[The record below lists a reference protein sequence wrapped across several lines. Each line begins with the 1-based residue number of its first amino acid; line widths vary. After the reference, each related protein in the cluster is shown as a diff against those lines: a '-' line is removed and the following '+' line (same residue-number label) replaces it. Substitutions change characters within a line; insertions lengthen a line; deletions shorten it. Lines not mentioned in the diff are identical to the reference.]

1 MPRTMPS
8 RRPPTIDSDVQ
19 TLSSVETIEKPEPVS
34 EIPTSIPPPPATPS
48 PPSPGTG
55 SFKQLFSLLS
65 TRHRFLILLPAII
78 SSVIAGG
85 IAPFMTIVIG
95 QNFNAFAQFPQTPN
109 PSETAK
115 HQLLHDVGIA
125 ALELLGLAVGSF
137 VLSAITSSLWI
148 WTGEH
153 NVREVRRR
161 VFGSVISQE
170 MKWFDMKTQG
180 DSVGAAG
187 LMAQFN
193 QDTDSIRLASSLAS
207 GLLLQHLVTTITALV
222 LAFVGSPLLALLTLS
237 TVPVLS
243 IVQAISQ
250 RIAGPLLMNERK
262 DGGQLATLLERTFTF
277 ISTVKAFTA
286 VPYHKLKLHN
296 LLSGRMRSNEIV
308 LNAIWGLS
316 SGSSQ
321 FVMMSMFVQA
331 FWFGSKLVREG
342 TIQPGAVMSVFWA
355 CLIATSNLQM
365 CVPQLV
371 IVGKGK
377 VAMAALMALVKENP
391 DYQPDLE
398 VLPPSHPYQTAA
410 SPMSANFPPLSPAST
425 ATLTTYS
432 ARPGRSLHRASTNK
446 SRVLR
451 KIRPNRFKGDINLN
465 QVCFAYPSR
474 PNVPVLV
481 DVDMYIP
488 AGETTFI
495 VGSSGS
501 GKSSLAGIIAGL
513 YKLNRKEGSSG
524 EVLLDEQNIDYLDK
538 NFIAAH
544 VGIVSQAPPVLLGGQ
559 SVHDNVAVALAAHPE
574 RSMESATEAEV
585 VNACTLAMLHEFIR
599 DLPEGYRT
607 VLGGD
612 GSVGKQSPGDAGIQL
627 SGGQKQRLALAR
639 ARLRNPNLLIL
650 DEPTSALDV
659 TSRSLVN
666 AALRRWR
673 ATTSSRSSPKTT
685 VIITHDLSY
694 ESIHEDDFIYVM
706 KEGRMVEAGYRHD
719 LERNVDEN
727 GEEGEFMRLAR
738 NQGIL
743 AQADESEDA
752 PDSPAGEIE
761 FDSARPESDHFDAA
775 SLEVHQPFSHR
786 LTMGASMMGGWMF
799 DVVADLT
806 KTGSPDSNPTQNP
819 SRVSRISR
827 ALSPSRFTR
836 ALSPTP
842 QNRDTLFPPSAKP
855 TSPLAVDTRPRRP
868 SSISIPSPLHLDT
881 MSPFDDAVAVP
892 ELPRA
897 PRQRRY
903 SLQFEPTTPT
913 ALTFADLQKQ
923 GLSEKRVLEHSAR
936 SVSVRRRQTRREVL
950 GKEGE
955 KLEIVTAST
964 SEIPPIVNEIG
975 FWKLIRALY
984 PSMPYKPLL
993 FFGLL
998 ICVASGAMTPIF
1010 SFLLSRLLFEVS
1022 TGVKDVRLV
1031 NEYGGLVLGM
1041 AALDGLLMGV
1051 KFFLMQSLGWMW
1063 IERLRE
1069 SAFARLVSMPKSFF
1083 DAGVVDKETPSPNSA
1098 ARTSPVALTQIL
1110 TKSAEDAKNLLAV
1123 VAGQALVVI
1132 SMLGVGLIWA
1142 FVVGWQFT
1150 LVGLAIAPVFAGV
1163 MSIQS
1168 KFVADIERKNK
1179 AARESVAS
1187 TYYDAVANIRSIRY
1201 TGLTS
1206 VFQQRFDSSLDRAMS
1221 LGVKGAMIEGC
1232 TYGVAS
1238 GLIYA
1243 AEALLF
1249 YVGAI
1254 LVAKGTYTYL
1264 QMVEVLDLVVFTVTI
1279 GSQLMAFTNRIA
1291 RSVQAARD
1299 LHAVLEL
1306 PTDTS
1311 ETQGFLRP
1319 DLHQAPLP
1327 ITFENVDFS
1336 YPSRP
1341 DVPVLKGLNLSIAP
1355 GETVALV
1362 GASGCGKSTIAQ
1374 LIQRLYEPSTGSIQ
1388 VAEIDTR
1395 AMDIQHLRQHVSVVS
1410 QQAHLFDASIAENI
1424 AYGNSSI
1431 TEVGIRKAAKAA
1443 NIHDWVMSLERGY
1456 DTVVG
1461 ENASQLSGGQA
1472 QRLQI
1477 ARALARPCRILILD
1491 ECTSALD
1498 PENQREVLDTIRGLE
1513 KNNRTTVMV
1522 THKVPAMKMCDRI
1535 LVVDNG
1541 RIVEQGS
1548 FHDLME
1554 RRGVFA
1560 TLASGGEWFGE

>member
-1 MPRTMPS
+1 MPS
-8 RRPPTIDSDVQ
+8 RRPEPIDSDLQ

-34 EIPTSIPPPPATPS
+34 EVSSTPIHTPPPPS
-48 PPSPGTG
+48 ISTG

-109 PSETAK
+109 PSESAK

-137 VLSAITSSLWI
+137 LLSAITSSLWI

-161 VFGSVISQE
+161 VFGSVLSQE
-170 MKWFDMKTQG
+170 MKWFDLKTQG

-237 TVPVLS
+237 TVPILS

-250 RIAGPLLMNERK
+250 RLAGPLLMNERK
-262 DGGQLATLLERTFTF
+262 DGGQLATLIERTFTF

-286 VPYHKLKLHN
+286 VPFHKAKLHN
-296 LLSGRMRSNEIV
+296 LLTGRMRSNEIS

-371 IVGKGK
+371 TVGKGK

-391 DYQPDLE
+391 DYQPDVE
-398 VLPPSHPYQTAA
+398 VLPPSHPYNT
-410 SPMSANFPPLSPAST
+410 PST
-425 ATLTTYS
+425 PITT
-432 ARPGRSLHRASTNK
+432 K

-451 KIRPNRFKGDINLN
+451 KIRPSRFKGDINLN

-474 PNVPVLV
+474 PNHPVLI

-488 AGETTFI
+488 AGEITFI

-513 YKLNRKEGSSG
+513 YKLNHKEGSSG
-524 EVLLDEQNIDYLDK
+524 EVLLDEQNLEYLDPV
-538 NFIAAH
+538 FVAAN

-574 RSMESATEAEV
+574 RTMESATEAEV

-599 DLPEGYRT
+599 DLPEGYNT
-607 VLGGD
+607 ILGGD
-612 GSVGKQSPGDAGIQL
+612 GSVGRQSEDDAGIQL

-639 ARLRNPNLLIL
+639 ARLRNPSLLIL
-650 DEPTSALDV
+650 DEPTSALDP

-685 VIITHDLSY
+685 VVITHDLSY
-694 ESIHEDDFIYVM
+694 ECIHENDFVYVM
-706 KEGRMVEAGYRHD
+706 KDGRMVEAGYRYD
-719 LERNVDEN
+719 LERNMDES

-743 AQADESEDA
+743 SGDDEDES
-752 PDSPAGEIE
+752 SPRSPEFDIE
-761 FDSARPESDHFDAA
+761 FAAEGFESEAFDAA

-806 KTGSPDSNPTQNP
+806 KGSTNPTQASKP
-819 SRVSRISR
+819 ISRISR
-827 ALSPSRFTR
+827 ALSPSRFSR
-836 ALSPTP
+836 ALSPVP
-842 QNRDTLFPPSAKP
+842 KNRNTTL
-855 TSPLAVDTRPRRP
+855 SPLPPAFSPLSINTQTRPRRP
-868 SSISIPSPLHLDT
+868 SS
-881 MSPFDDAVAVP
+881 
-892 ELPRA
+892 
-897 PRQRRY
+897 
-903 SLQFEPTTPT
+903 FEPTTPT
-913 ALTFADLQKQ
+913 GLTFADLQKQ
-923 GLSEKRVLEHSAR
+923 GLDEKRALERSAQ
-936 SVSVRRRQTRREVL
+936 SVSIRRRQTRREVL
-950 GKEGE
+950 GLDAE
-955 KLEIVTAST
+955 KLEIVTPIASEAT
-964 SEIPPIVNEIG
+964 PIVNEIG
-975 FWKLIRALY
+975 FWQLIRALY

-993 FFGLL
+993 FIGLL
-998 ICVASGAMTPIF
+998 ICVISGAMTPIF

-1022 TGVKDVRLV
+1022 TGVQDVRTV

-1063 IERLRE
+1063 TERIRE

-1083 DAGVVDKETPSPNSA
+1083 DAGVVGKEKPSPNSA

-1123 VAGQALVVI
+1123 VAGQALVVF
-1132 SMLGVGLIWA
+1132 SMLAVGLIWA
-1142 FVVGWQFT
+1142 FVIGWQFT
-1150 LVGLAIAPVFAGV
+1150 LIGLAIAPVFAGV

-1168 KFVADIERKNK
+1168 KFVADTERKNK

-1187 TYYDAVANIRSIRY
+1187 AYYDAVANIRSIRY
-1201 TGLTS
+1201 TGLTT
-1206 VFQQRFDSSLDRAMS
+1206 VFQQRFDVSLDRAMS
-1221 LGVKGAMIEGC
+1221 IGVKGAMVEGC

-1249 YVGAI
+1249 YVGAV

-1319 DLHQAPLP
+1319 EFQHTPLP
-1327 ITFENVDFS
+1327 IVFHDVEFS

-1362 GASGCGKSTIAQ
+1362 GASGCGKSTVAQ
-1374 LIQRLYEPSTGSIQ
+1374 LIQRLYEPSSGSVQ
-1388 VAEIDTR
+1388 VADIDTR

-1410 QQAHLFDASIAENI
+1410 QQAHLFDASVAENI

-1431 TEVGIRKAAKAA
+1431 SEVGIRKAAKAA
-1443 NIHDWVMSLERGY
+1443 NIHDWVMSLEKGY
-1456 DTVVG
+1456 DTIVG

-1498 PENQREVLDTIRGLE
+1498 PENQREVLDTIQGLDR
-1513 KNNRTTVMV
+1513 KGRTTVMV

-1541 RIVEQGS
+1541 RIVEEGKYDELVQ
-1548 FHDLME
+1548 

>member
-1 MPRTMPS
+1 MPS
-8 RRPPTIDSDVQ
+8 RRPEPIDSDLQ
-19 TLSSVETIEKPEPVS
+19 TLSSVETIEKPEPVFEVS
-34 EIPTSIPPPPATPS
+34 STPTLTPS
-48 PPSPGTG
+48 PPSPDTG

-65 TRHRFLILLPAII
+65 NRHRFLILLPAII

-109 PSETAK
+109 PPESAK
-115 HQLLHDVGIA
+115 HQLLHNVGIA

-222 LAFVGSPLLALLTLS
+222 LAFVGSPLLSLLTLS
-237 TVPVLS
+237 TVPILS

-250 RIAGPLLMNERK
+250 RLAGPLLMNERK

-286 VPYHKLKLHN
+286 VPFHKAKLN
-296 LLSGRMRSNEIV
+296 TLLTGRMRSNEIS

-342 TIQPGAVMSVFWA
+342 SIQPGAVMSVFWA

-371 IVGKGK
+371 TVGKGK
-377 VAMAALMALVKENP
+377 VAMAALMSLVKENP
-391 DYQPDLE
+391 DYQPDVE
-398 VLPPSHPYQTAA
+398 VFPPFYPYNTSS
-410 SPMSANFPPLSPAST
+410 SPMSPTFPPSSPASS

-432 ARPGRSLHRASTNK
+432 ARPSRSMHRTSSNK

-451 KIRPNRFKGDINLN
+451 KIRPSKFKGDINLN

-474 PNVPVLV
+474 PNQPVLI
-481 DVDMYIP
+481 DVNMYIP
-488 AGETTFI
+488 AGEMTFI

-513 YKLNRKEGSSG
+513 YKLNRKEGGSG
-524 EVLLDEQNIDYLDK
+524 EVLLDEQNMEYLDST
-538 NFIAAH
+538 FVAAN

-574 RSMESATEAEV
+574 RTMESATEAEV
-585 VNACTLAMLHEFIR
+585 VDACTLAMLHESIR
-599 DLPEGYRT
+599 DLPEGYNT

-612 GSVGKQSPGDAGIQL
+612 GSVGKQSAGDAGIQL

-639 ARLRNPNLLIL
+639 ARLRNPSLLIL
-650 DEPTSALDV
+650 DEPTSALDP

-685 VIITHDLSY
+685 IVITHDLSY
-694 ESIHEDDFIYVM
+694 ESIRENDFIYVM
-706 KEGRMVEAGYRHD
+706 KDGRMVEAGYRDD
-719 LERNVDEN
+719 LERSMDEY

-738 NQGIL
+738 NQGIHS
-743 AQADESEDA
+743 QDYEDESTPQSPED
-752 PDSPAGEIE
+752 DIE
-761 FDSARPESDHFDAA
+761 FASGNRESDAFDAA

-806 KTGSPDSNPTQNP
+806 KGGYADSAQVP
-819 SRVSRISR
+819 SRTRISR
-827 ALSPSRFTR
+827 ALSPSRISR
-836 ALSPTP
+836 ALSPTAK
-842 QNRDTLFPPSAKP
+842 NRNTIFPPALKP
-855 TSPLAVDTRPRRP
+855 LSPLSVNTRPRRP
-868 SSISIPSPLHLDT
+868 SSVSIPSPLHLDT
-881 MSPFDDAVAVP
+881 MSPFDDSSAIP
-892 ELPRA
+892 TQLKA

-903 SLQFEPTTPT
+903 SLQFEPATPT
-913 ALTFADLQKQ
+913 GLTFADLQKQ
-923 GLSEKRVLEHSAR
+923 GLDEKRALERSAQ
-936 SVSVRRRQTRREVL
+936 SVSLRRRQTRREVL
-950 GKEGE
+950 GRDAE
-955 KLEIVTAST
+955 KLEIITAGA

-975 FWKLIRALY
+975 FWQLIRALY

-993 FFGLL
+993 FLGLL
-998 ICVASGAMTPIF
+998 ICIVSGAMTPIF

-1022 TGVKDVRLV
+1022 TGVQDVRTV

-1083 DAGVVDKETPSPNSA
+1083 DAGVVGKEKPTLNSA

-1132 SMLGVGLIWA
+1132 SMLAVGLIWA

-1168 KFVADIERKNK
+1168 KFVADTERKNK

-1187 TYYDAVANIRSIRY
+1187 AYYDAVANIRSIRY
-1201 TGLTS
+1201 TGLTT
-1206 VFQQRFDSSLDRAMS
+1206 VFQQRFDISLDRAMS
-1221 LGVKGAMIEGC
+1221 VGVKGAMVEGC

-1291 RSVQAARD
+1291 RSIQAARD

-1319 DLHQAPLP
+1319 DLQQAPLP
-1327 ITFENVDFS
+1327 IVFHDVEFS

-1374 LIQRLYEPSTGSIQ
+1374 LIQRLYEPSSGSVQI
-1388 VAEIDTR
+1388 AAIDTR

-1410 QQAHLFDASIAENI
+1410 QQAHLFDATVAENI
-1424 AYGNSSI
+1424 AYGSSSI
-1431 TEVGIRKAAKAA
+1431 SEVGIRKAAKAA
-1443 NIHDWVMSLERGY
+1443 NIHDWVMSLEKGY

-1461 ENASQLSGGQA
+1461 ENASQISGGQA

-1477 ARALARPCRILILD
+1477 SRALARPCRILILD

-1498 PENQREVLDTIRGLE
+1498 PENQREVLDTVQGLDR
-1513 KNNRTTVMV
+1513 KGRTTVMV

-1541 RIVEQGS
+1541 RIVEEGKYD
-1548 FHDLME
+1548 DLLQ

>member
-1 MPRTMPS
+1 MPS
-8 RRPPTIDSDVQ
+8 RRPEPIDSDLQ

-34 EIPTSIPPPPATPS
+34 EVSSTPTHTPS
-48 PPSPGTG
+48 PPSISTG

-109 PSETAK
+109 PSESAK

-137 VLSAITSSLWI
+137 LLSAITSSLWI

-161 VFGSVISQE
+161 VFGSVLSQE

-237 TVPVLS
+237 TVPILS

-250 RIAGPLLMNERK
+250 RLAGPLLMNERK

-286 VPYHKLKLHN
+286 VPFHKAKLHN
-296 LLSGRMRSNEIV
+296 LLTGRMRSNEIS

-371 IVGKGK
+371 TVGKGK

-391 DYQPDLE
+391 DYQPDVE
-398 VLPPSHPYQTAA
+398 VLPPSHPYNTP
-410 SPMSANFPPLSPAST
+410 STPISATFPPHSPASSV
-425 ATLTTYS
+425 TLTTYS
-432 ARPGRSLHRASTNK
+432 ARPGRSIHRSSTTK

-451 KIRPNRFKGDINLN
+451 KIRPSRFKGDINLN

-474 PNVPVLV
+474 PNHPVLI

-488 AGETTFI
+488 AGEITFI

-513 YKLNRKEGSSG
+513 YKLNHKEGSSG
-524 EVLLDEQNIDYLDK
+524 EVLLDEQNLQYLDPV
-538 NFIAAH
+538 FVAAN
-544 VGIVSQAPPVLLGGQ
+544 VGIVSQSPPVLLGGQ

-574 RSMESATEAEV
+574 RTMESATEAEV

-599 DLPEGYRT
+599 DLPEGYKT
-607 VLGGD
+607 ILGGD
-612 GSVGKQSPGDAGIQL
+612 GSVGRQSEDDAGIQL

-639 ARLRNPNLLIL
+639 ARLRNPSLLIL
-650 DEPTSALDV
+650 DEPTSALDP

-685 VIITHDLSY
+685 VVITHDLSY
-694 ESIHEDDFIYVM
+694 ECIHENDFVYVM
-706 KEGRMVEAGYRHD
+706 KDGRMVEAGYRYD
-719 LERNVDEN
+719 LERSMDES

-743 AQADESEDA
+743 SGDDEDES
-752 PDSPAGEIE
+752 SPRSPEFDIE
-761 FDSARPESDHFDAA
+761 FAPEGFESEAFDAA

-806 KTGSPDSNPTQNP
+806 KGSTNPTQASKP
-819 SRVSRISR
+819 PSRISR
-827 ALSPSRFTR
+827 ALSPSRFSR
-836 ALSPTP
+836 ALSPVPKDRNT
-842 QNRDTLFPPSAKP
+842 TL
-855 TSPLAVDTRPRRP
+855 SPLPPAFSPLSINTQTRPRRP
-868 SSISIPSPLHLDT
+868 SSVSIPSPLHLDT
-881 MSPFDDAVAVP
+881 MSPFNDAAAVP
-892 ELPRA
+892 EQSKA

-903 SLQFEPTTPT
+903 SLQFEPATPT
-913 ALTFADLQKQ
+913 GLTFADLQKQ
-923 GLSEKRVLEHSAR
+923 GLDEKRALERSAQ
-936 SVSVRRRQTRREVL
+936 SVSIRRRQTRREVL
-950 GKEGE
+950 GLDAE
-955 KLEIVTAST
+955 KLEIVTPSASEAT
-964 SEIPPIVNEIG
+964 PIVNEIG
-975 FWKLIRALY
+975 FWQLIRALY

-993 FFGLL
+993 FIGLL
-998 ICVASGAMTPIF
+998 ICVISGAMTPIF

-1022 TGVKDVRLV
+1022 TGVQDVRTV

-1063 IERLRE
+1063 IERIRE

-1083 DAGVVDKETPSPNSA
+1083 DAGVVGKEKPSPNSA

-1123 VAGQALVVI
+1123 VAGQALVVF
-1132 SMLGVGLIWA
+1132 SMLAVGLIWA
-1142 FVVGWQFT
+1142 FVIGWQFT
-1150 LVGLAIAPVFAGV
+1150 LIGLAIAPVFAGV

-1168 KFVADIERKNK
+1168 KFVADTERKNK

-1187 TYYDAVANIRSIRY
+1187 AYYDAVANIRSIRY
-1201 TGLTS
+1201 TGLTT
-1206 VFQQRFDSSLDRAMS
+1206 VFQQRFDVSLDRAMS
-1221 LGVKGAMIEGC
+1221 IGVKGAMVEGC

-1249 YVGAI
+1249 YVGAV

-1319 DLHQAPLP
+1319 EFQHTPLP
-1327 ITFENVDFS
+1327 IVFHDVEFS

-1362 GASGCGKSTIAQ
+1362 GASGCGKSTVAQ
-1374 LIQRLYEPSTGSIQ
+1374 LIQRLYEPSSGSVQ
-1388 VAEIDTR
+1388 VADIDTR

-1410 QQAHLFDASIAENI
+1410 QQAHLFDASVAENI

-1431 TEVGIRKAAKAA
+1431 SEVGIRKAAKAA
-1443 NIHDWVMSLERGY
+1443 NIHDWVMSLEKGY
-1456 DTVVG
+1456 DTIVG

-1498 PENQREVLDTIRGLE
+1498 PENQREVLDTIQGLDR
-1513 KNNRTTVMV
+1513 KGRTTVMV

-1541 RIVEQGS
+1541 RIVEEGKYDELVQ
-1548 FHDLME
+1548 

>member
-1 MPRTMPS
+1 MPS
-8 RRPPTIDSDVQ
+8 RRPEPIDSDLQ

-34 EIPTSIPPPPATPS
+34 EVSPTPTSTPS
-48 PPSPGTG
+48 LSPGTG

-65 TRHRFLILLPAII
+65 NRHRFMILLPAII

-109 PSETAK
+109 PPESAK

-148 WTGEH
+148 WTGEY

-161 VFGSVISQE
+161 VFGSVVSQE
-170 MKWFDMKTQG
+170 MKWFDMKTHE
-180 DSVGAAG
+180 DSIGAAG

-237 TVPVLS
+237 TVPILS
-243 IVQAISQ
+243 IVQALSQ

-286 VPYHKLKLHN
+286 VPYHKAKLHT
-296 LLSGRMRSNEIV
+296 LLTGRMRSNEIV

-371 IVGKGK
+371 TVGKGK
-377 VAMAALMALVKENP
+377 VAMAALMALVNENP
-391 DYQPDLE
+391 DYQPDVE
-398 VLPPSHPYQTAA
+398 VPPSSHPYNAPST
-410 SPMSANFPPLSPAST
+410 PMSATFPPPSPASSV
-425 ATLTTYS
+425 TLTTYS
-432 ARPGRSLHRASTNK
+432 ARPSRSLHRSSTNK

-451 KIRPNRFKGDINLN
+451 KIRPHKFKGDINLN
-465 QVCFAYPSR
+465 RVCFAYPSR
-474 PNVPVLV
+474 PNRPVLI

-488 AGETTFI
+488 AGEITFI

-501 GKSSLAGIIAGL
+501 GKSSLASIIAGL
-513 YKLNRKEGSSG
+513 YKLNRIEGNSG
-524 EVLLDEQNIDYLDK
+524 EVLLDEQNIEYLDPS
-538 NFIAAH
+538 FIGAN

-559 SVHDNVAVALAAHPE
+559 SIHDNVAVALAAHPE
-574 RSMESATEAEV
+574 RTMESATEAEV

-599 DLPEGYRT
+599 DLPEGYKT
-607 VLGGD
+607 CLGGD
-612 GSVGKQSPGDAGIQL
+612 GSVSQQSGGDTGIQL

-639 ARLRNPNLLIL
+639 ARLRNPSLLIL
-650 DEPTSALDV
+650 DEPTSALDP

-685 VIITHDLSY
+685 VVITHDLSY
-694 ESIHEDDFIYVM
+694 ESIRENDFVYVM
-706 KEGRMVEAGYRHD
+706 KDGRMVEAGYRHD
-719 LERNVDEN
+719 LERSVDED

-738 NQGIL
+738 NQGIHS
-743 AQADESEDA
+743 QSDADDCT
-752 PDSPAGEIE
+752 PQSPGGDIE
-761 FDSARPESDHFDAA
+761 FASERPESDAFDVA

-806 KTGSPDSNPTQNP
+806 KSASLDPNQISHA
-819 SRVSRISR
+819 SRISR
-827 ALSPSRFTR
+827 ALSPNRFSR
-836 ALSPTP
+836 AVSPTP
-842 QNRDTLFPPSAKP
+842 QSRNTVFPPSSA
-855 TSPLAVDTRPRRP
+855 SPLPPALRPLSPLSVPTRSRRP
-868 SSISIPSPLHLDT
+868 SSISIPSPLPLDT
-881 MSPFDDAVAVP
+881 LSPFDDASSIP
-892 ELPRA
+892 EQPKVH
-897 PRQRRY
+897 RQRRY
-903 SLQFEPTTPT
+903 SLQFEPVTPT
-913 ALTFADLQKQ
+913 GLTFADLQKH
-923 GLSEKRVLEHSAR
+923 GLEEKQALERSAR
-936 SVSVRRRQTRREVL
+936 SVSVRRRLTRREVL
-950 GKEGE
+950 GMDRE
-955 KLEIVTAST
+955 KLEIVTPSA
-964 SEIPPIVNEIG
+964 SEISPIANEVG

-984 PSMPYKPLL
+984 PSMPHKPVL
-993 FFGLL
+993 FIGLL

-1022 TGVKDVRLV
+1022 TGVQDVRIV
-1031 NEYGGLVLGM
+1031 NNYGGLVLGM
-1041 AALDGLLMGV
+1041 AALDGLLMGA
-1051 KFFLMQSLGWMW
+1051 KFFLMQTLGWMW

-1083 DAGVVDKETPSPNSA
+1083 DAGVVGKEKPSPNSA

-1123 VAGQALVVI
+1123 VAGQALVVA

-1179 AARESVAS
+1179 AARESVAAA
-1187 TYYDAVANIRSIRY
+1187 YYDAVANVRSIRY
-1201 TGLTS
+1201 TGLTT
-1206 VFQQRFDSSLDRAMS
+1206 VFQQRFDCSLDCAMS

-1249 YVGAI
+1249 YVGAV

-1291 RSVQAARD
+1291 RSVQATRD

-1319 DLHQAPLP
+1319 EFQQAPLP
-1327 ITFENVDFS
+1327 IALHNVEFS

-1341 DVPVLKGLNLSIAP
+1341 DVPVLKGLNLSVAP

-1374 LIQRLYEPSTGSIQ
+1374 LIQRLYEPSSGSVQ
-1388 VAEIDTR
+1388 VADIDTR
-1395 AMDIQHLRQHVSVVS
+1395 AMDIQYLREHVSVVS
-1410 QQAHLFDASIAENI
+1410 QQAHLFDASVAENI
-1424 AYGNSSI
+1424 AYGNSSV
-1431 TEVGIRKAAKAA
+1431 TELDIRKAAKAA
-1443 NIHDWVMSLERGY
+1443 NIHNWVMSLEKGY

-1498 PENQREVLDTIRGLE
+1498 PENQKEVLDTIQGLDR
-1513 KNNRTTVMV
+1513 KNRTTVMV

-1541 RIVEQGS
+1541 RIVEEGKYD
-1548 FHDLME
+1548 DLME

>member
-1 MPRTMPS
+1 
-8 RRPPTIDSDVQ
+8 
-19 TLSSVETIEKPEPVS
+19 
-34 EIPTSIPPPPATPS
+34 
-48 PPSPGTG
+48 
-55 SFKQLFSLLS
+55 
-65 TRHRFLILLPAII
+65 
-78 SSVIAGG
+78 
-85 IAPFMTIVIG
+85 MTIVID

-109 PSETAK
+109 PSESAK

-137 VLSAITSSLWI
+137 LLSAITSSLWKLK
-148 WTGEH
+148 
-153 NVREVRRR
+153 
-161 VFGSVISQE
+161 Q
-170 MKWFDMKTQG
+170 MQG
-180 DSVGAAG
+180 DSVGSAG

-193 QDTDSIRLASSLAS
+193 HFFVAS

-237 TVPVLS
+237 TVPILS

-250 RIAGPLLMNERK
+250 RLAGPLLMNERK

-286 VPYHKLKLHN
+286 VPFHKAKLHN
-296 LLSGRMRSNEIV
+296 LLTGRMRSNEISF
-308 LNAIWGLS
+308 NAIWGPS

-321 FVMMSMFVQA
+321 FVMISMFVQA

-371 IVGKGK
+371 TVGKGK

-391 DYQPDLE
+391 DYQPDVE
-398 VLPPSHPYQTAA
+398 VLPPSHPYNTP
-410 SPMSANFPPLSPAST
+410 STPISATFPPHSPASSV
-425 ATLTTYS
+425 TLTTYS
-432 ARPGRSLHRASTNK
+432 ARPGRSIHRSSTTK

-451 KIRPNRFKGDINLN
+451 KIRPSRFKGDINLN
-465 QVCFAYPSR
+465 Q
-474 PNVPVLV
+474 
-481 DVDMYIP
+481 
-488 AGETTFI
+488 
-495 VGSSGS
+495 
-501 GKSSLAGIIAGL
+501 
-513 YKLNRKEGSSG
+513 
-524 EVLLDEQNIDYLDK
+524 YLDPV
-538 NFIAAH
+538 FVAAN
-544 VGIVSQAPPVLLGGQ
+544 VGIVSQSPPVLLGGQ

-574 RSMESATEAEV
+574 RTMESATEAEV

-599 DLPEGYRT
+599 DLPEGYNT

-612 GSVGKQSPGDAGIQL
+612 GSVGRQSEDDAGIQL

-639 ARLRNPNLLIL
+639 ARLRNPSLLIL
-650 DEPTSALDV
+650 DEPTSALDP

-685 VIITHDLSY
+685 VVITHDLSY
-694 ESIHEDDFIYVM
+694 ECIHENDFVYVM
-706 KEGRMVEAGYRHD
+706 KDGRMVEAGYRYD
-719 LERNVDEN
+719 LERSMDES

-743 AQADESEDA
+743 SGDDEDES
-752 PDSPAGEIE
+752 SPRSPEFDIE
-761 FDSARPESDHFDAA
+761 FAPEGFESEAFDAA

-806 KTGSPDSNPTQNP
+806 KGSTNPTQASKP
-819 SRVSRISR
+819 PSRISR
-827 ALSPSRFTR
+827 ALSPSRFSR
-836 ALSPTP
+836 ALSPVPKDRNT
-842 QNRDTLFPPSAKP
+842 TL
-855 TSPLAVDTRPRRP
+855 SPLPPAFSPLSINTQTRPRRP
-868 SSISIPSPLHLDT
+868 SSVSIPSPLHLDT
-881 MSPFDDAVAVP
+881 MSPFNDAAAVP
-892 ELPRA
+892 EQSKA

-903 SLQFEPTTPT
+903 SLQFEPATPT
-913 ALTFADLQKQ
+913 GLTFADLQKQ
-923 GLSEKRVLEHSAR
+923 GLDEKRALERSAQ
-936 SVSVRRRQTRREVL
+936 SVSIRRRQTRREVL
-950 GKEGE
+950 GLDAE
-955 KLEIVTAST
+955 KLEIVTPIASEAT
-964 SEIPPIVNEIG
+964 PIVNEIG
-975 FWKLIRALY
+975 FWQLIRALY

-993 FFGLL
+993 FIGLL
-998 ICVASGAMTPIF
+998 ICVISGAMTPIF

-1022 TGVKDVRLV
+1022 TGVQDVRTV

-1063 IERLRE
+1063 IERIRE

-1083 DAGVVDKETPSPNSA
+1083 DAGVVGKEKPSPNSA

-1123 VAGQALVVI
+1123 VAGQALVVF
-1132 SMLGVGLIWA
+1132 SMLAVGLIWA
-1142 FVVGWQFT
+1142 FVIGWQFT
-1150 LVGLAIAPVFAGV
+1150 LIGLAIAPVFAGV

-1168 KFVADIERKNK
+1168 KFVADTERKNK

-1187 TYYDAVANIRSIRY
+1187 AYYDAVANIRSIRY
-1201 TGLTS
+1201 TGLTT
-1206 VFQQRFDSSLDRAMS
+1206 VFQQRFDVSLDRAMS
-1221 LGVKGAMIEGC
+1221 IGVKGAMVEGC

-1249 YVGAI
+1249 YVGAV

-1319 DLHQAPLP
+1319 EFQHTPLP
-1327 ITFENVDFS
+1327 IVFHDVEFS

-1362 GASGCGKSTIAQ
+1362 GASGCGKSTVAQ
-1374 LIQRLYEPSTGSIQ
+1374 LIQRLYEPSSGSVQ
-1388 VAEIDTR
+1388 VADIDTR

-1410 QQAHLFDASIAENI
+1410 QQAHLFDASVAENI

-1431 TEVGIRKAAKAA
+1431 SEVGIRKAAKAA
-1443 NIHDWVMSLERGY
+1443 NIHDWVMSLEKGY
-1456 DTVVG
+1456 DT
-1461 ENASQLSGGQA
+1461 
-1472 QRLQI
+1472 I
-1477 ARALARPCRILILD
+1477 
-1491 ECTSALD
+1491 
-1498 PENQREVLDTIRGLE
+1498 
-1513 KNNRTTVMV
+1513 TVS
-1522 THKVPAMKMCDRI
+1522 DSYSR
-1535 LVVDNG
+1535 
-1541 RIVEQGS
+1541 
-1548 FHDLME
+1548 
-1554 RRGVFA
+1554 
-1560 TLASGGEWFGE
+1560 